1 MAKHNRKR
9 RHNCP
14 ICAAPRH
21 EPALPLTI
29 PIGIPTYWSPEQAL
43 AFFELIDEMR
53 AVIVAVYGMHLQ
65 DEARSQYQQPPDTP
79 LVIPDEQLP
88 F

>member
-1 MAKHNRKR
+1 ML
-9 RHNCP
+9 
-14 ICAAPRH
+14 PRH
-21 EPALPLTI
+21 DSALPLSI
-29 PIGIPTYWSPEQAL
+29 PFGIPTYWSPEQAL